1 MFDFKEEV
9 YFVYNDGTI
18 RGQCPECQK
27 AQLVYLNDSSTSVRC
42 PKCEYVSDW
51 VSFSELLETPKL
63 VWVYEGA
70 QGYLKEMNKDSLFL
84 DGTCILEGEYERK
97 ATWEPIAF

>member
-1 MFDFKEEV
+1 MFDFKEDI
-9 YFVYNDGTI
+9 YLVYNDGTI
-18 RGQCPECQK
+18 RGTCPECKK
-27 AQLVYLNDSSTSVRC
+27 AQLVYASDNSTSV
-42 PKCEYVSDW
+42 KCRTCGYNASW
-51 VSFSELLETPKL
+51 VTFSETLSIPKL

-84 DGTCILEGEYERK
+84 DGTCIIEGEYERK